1 MTQAVRPRNVA
12 EVLEKRVKGQDEAVR
27 ELSIA
32 LAKKLQGLTTG
43 NTLMIGSSGTGKT
56 TLMRAVEAWLADP
69 AAPKQNW
76 PLIRVHAN
84 VLAEEATKDRP
95 GEAIL
100 VRLLNRARET
110 FGDLGTERLLESA
123 AGGLVFIDE
132 IDKIRSHVGG
142 APNTVGIR
150 AQESLLTLIENEA
163 VPMRL
168 PDWAGGETITVD
180 ASRLLF
186 IAAGAFEGLYD
197 AVYDRVTIGAD
208 RGALQTMSVF
218 EEAGSVRQ
226 ETRFA
231 LRDWLRYEDLF
242 DYGMTPQFLAR
253 FDSLVLLDALSEDV
267 LVEIFLNDPESGLAQ
282 AREYFAA
289 LGIDLA
295 ISPAAV
301 RRVAQEAARQPRLGA
316 RALKEVFRRVMR
328 DLEFDPEA
336 TSGKALMVDLP
347 EVEAALDR

>member
-1 MTQAVRPRNVA
+1 MTEAVRPRTVA
-12 EVLEKRVKGQDEAVR
+12 EVLEKRVKGQEDAVK

-56 TLMRAVEAWLADP
+56 TLMRAIEAWLANP
-69 AAPKQNW
+69 EAPRQNW

-84 VLAEEATKDRP
+84 VLAEEASKDRP

-110 FGDLGTERLLESA
+110 FGELEIERLIECA

-142 APNTVGIR
+142 EPNTAGIR
-150 AQESLLTLIENEA
+150 AQEALLTLIENEA

-180 ASRLLF
+180 ASKLLF

-197 AVYDRVTIGAD
+197 SVYDRVTIGAD

-218 EEAGSVRQ
+218 EEAGGVSQ
-226 ETRFA
+226 QTRFV
-231 LRDWLRYEDLF
+231 LRDWVRYEDLF

-267 LVEIFLNDPESGLAQ
+267 LVEIFLNDPESGLQ
-282 AREYFAA
+282 HAREYFSS
-289 LGIDLA
+289 LGVELA

-301 RRVAQEAARQPRLGA
+301 RRIAQEAALQPRLGA

-336 TSGKALMVDLP
+336 TTGTALMVDLP
-347 EVEAALDR
+347 EVEAALSS